1 MIVYPILASMRS
13 DHQQEA
19 GDKMKEVLTRILKTA
34 TIKPHQTPQMEFDD
48 RDRRAS
54 SPAKT
59 CDPARPIAY
68 LSATILDCQHRTHLQ
83 DETPSE
89 PSPTPFAKHEFTCIT
104 NVHDTHV
111 LDLEVYHDPRG
122 DIGEGTEDDCSDHTT
137 GNTESQVD

>member
-1 MIVYPILASMRS
+1 
-13 DHQQEA
+13 
-19 GDKMKEVLTRILKTA
+19 MKAWKRELTRMLKTA
-34 TIKPHQTPQMEFDD
+34 TIKPHQTPQMEFEE

-68 LSATILDCQHRTHLQ
+68 LLAAIVNSCDQTHLQ

-89 PSPTPFAKHEFTCIT
+89 PSPTPLAKHEFTGIT

-111 LDLEVYHDPRG
+111 LDLEVHHDPGG
-122 DIGEGTEDDCSDHTT
+122 DVGEGTKDDCRDHTT
-137 GNTESQVD
+137 SNTESEVDGRE